1 MTDNCQS
8 IGIDKIKIESIKLEY
23 DKLDMFTIVPL
34 LASTITIGNSII
46 SWIYISG
53 GGATDSHVAS
63 KSTTAKNLKCCCLK
77 LYENNL

>member
-46 SWIYISG
+46 S
-53 GGATDSHVAS
+53 
-63 KSTTAKNLKCCCLK
+63 
-77 LYENNL
+77 